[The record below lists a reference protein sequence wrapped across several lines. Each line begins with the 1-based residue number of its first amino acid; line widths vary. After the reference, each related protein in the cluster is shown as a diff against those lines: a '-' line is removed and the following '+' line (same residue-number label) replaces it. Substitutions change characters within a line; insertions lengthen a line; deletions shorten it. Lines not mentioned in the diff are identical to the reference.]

1 MNLRKDATQNNW
13 RKEWRE
19 ITSLFSDNLLAV
31 SIMRALPL
39 LSPLLSGH
47 QALDTPSLASFQK
60 HDEGIQSEIEVD
72 DRLWTGNA
80 SFVARLFQNGDVS
93 AKEYANL

>member
-1 MNLRKDATQNNW
+1 M
-13 RKEWRE
+13 
-19 ITSLFSDNLLAV
+19 
-31 SIMRALPL
+31 

-80 SFVARLFQNGDVS
+80 SYVGRLFQNGDVS
-93 AKEYANL
+93 AKEYAIQTSIERPTSIEQPLADTPTVTA

>member
-1 MNLRKDATQNNW
+1 MPGNYISIQRQLLR
-13 RKEWRE
+13 RL
-19 ITSLFSDNLLAV
+19 SHG
-31 SIMRALPL
+31 ALQL

-60 HDEGIQSEIEVD
+60 YDEGIQSQIEVD
-72 DRLWTGNA
+72 DRLWTSNA
-80 SFVARLFQNGDVS
+80 SFVARLFQNSDVS

>member
-1 MNLRKDATQNNW
+1 MPGNY
-13 RKEWRE
+13 
-19 ITSLFSDNLLAV
+19 I
-31 SIMRALPL
+31 SIQRQPLGRLSHGALPS

-60 HDEGIQSEIEVD
+60 YDEGIQSQIEVD
-72 DRLWTGNA
+72 DRLWTSNA
-80 SFVARLFQNGDVS
+80 SFAASLFQNGDVS

>member
-1 MNLRKDATQNNW
+1 
-13 RKEWRE
+13 
-19 ITSLFSDNLLAV
+19 
-31 SIMRALPL
+31 MRALLL

-47 QALDTPSLASFQK
+47 QALDTTPSFASFQK

>member
-1 MNLRKDATQNNW
+1 
-13 RKEWRE
+13 
-19 ITSLFSDNLLAV
+19 
-31 SIMRALPL
+31 MRALPL

-60 HDEGIQSEIEVD
+60 YDEGLQSEIEVD
-72 DRLWTGNA
+72 DRLKTGNA
-80 SFVARLFQNGDVS
+80 SYVARLFQNGDVS

>member
-1 MNLRKDATQNNW
+1 
-13 RKEWRE
+13 
-19 ITSLFSDNLLAV
+19 
-31 SIMRALPL
+31 MRALPL

-80 SFVARLFQNGDVS
+80 SFVARLFQNSDVS
-93 AKEYANL
+93 AKEYANLWQTSIELPTSIKQPLADTPRVTA

>member
-1 MNLRKDATQNNW
+1 
-13 RKEWRE
+13 
-19 ITSLFSDNLLAV
+19 
-31 SIMRALPL
+31 MRALPL

-80 SFVARLFQNGDVS
+80 SYVARLFQNGDVS
-93 AKEYANL
+93 AKEYAIQTSIERPTSIEQPLADTPTVTA